1 MKKLYFI
8 IIILF
13 SLAVSAAEKEVDQ
26 AEICV
31 KDLDFIYEKIGQNS
45 APYANELDKQF
56 TKWYEEVYKN
66 ALSLV
71 KKAVDVNDCYYAAR
85 YYVNGFD
92 QPHISLR
99 NYSKLS
105 PEKYAGLFLA
115 KQGDKYKI
123 IYKNEQFKF
132 LDEVNVGDEVTHINN
147 LEIEKYIRRFV
158 FPFYA
163 ENYTDKMLQ
172 SAVLQAL
179 IIDGNRFKPLPK
191 NISVIRGEEKLQLD
205 LKFTNLDP
213 EIKKAMQARYSLS
226 NTNKFNVESL
236 IDGMWIKIPSFYFNK
251 DELIFYKGMLAQLK
265 KDLAKEDYIVFD
277 LRGNKGGE
285 GKYSSAIIR
294 NLWGDKYIKSL
305 KDKHD
310 YNSQYT
316 KNNRVSAGNL
326 KQAAIYYNEKDL
338 SLYKAKLHKED
349 VYFQESYNIFDYNE
363 NLYTNMDSNEFKAK
377 IYVLTDS
384 SCKSTCWRFVREL
397 RQMPG
402 VVHLGQPT
410 FRYSQYSYAK
420 KNRVPSERFDFF
432 YPTKIWVKPEIKS
445 FQPII
450 PHYLYKGDI
459 NQESEVVDWVLS
471 VIEGV

>member
-1 MKKLYFI
+1 
-8 IIILF
+8 
-13 SLAVSAAEKEVDQ
+13 
-26 AEICV
+26 
-31 KDLDFIYEKIGQNS
+31 
-45 APYANELDKQF
+45 
-56 TKWYEEVYKN
+56 
-66 ALSLV
+66 
-71 KKAVDVNDCYYAAR
+71 
-85 YYVNGFD
+85 
-92 QPHISLR
+92 
-99 NYSKLS
+99 
-105 PEKYAGLFLA
+105 
-115 KQGDKYKI
+115 
-123 IYKNEQFKF
+123 
-132 LDEVNVGDEVTHINN
+132 
-147 LEIEKYIRRFV
+147 
-158 FPFYA
+158 
-163 ENYTDKMLQ
+163 
-172 SAVLQAL
+172 VLQAL

-338 SLYKAKLHKED
+338 SLYKAKL
-349 VYFQESYNIFDYNE
+349 N
-363 NLYTNMDSNEFKAK
+363 
-377 IYVLTDS
+377 
-384 SCKSTCWRFVREL
+384 
-397 RQMPG
+397 
-402 VVHLGQPT
+402 
-410 FRYSQYSYAK
+410 
-420 KNRVPSERFDFF
+420 
-432 YPTKIWVKPEIKS
+432 
-445 FQPII
+445 
-450 PHYLYKGDI
+450 
-459 NQESEVVDWVLS
+459 
-471 VIEGV
+471 